1 MQDKT
6 VVVVLLLAASLMLS
20 FGSPAFAFYHPAT
33 GTEDNMFENSGPRI
47 DRILIKMYN
56 SLDAEIAA
64 LQSGEIDITDMS
76 LTQPLIDTL
85 TGNPNT
91 TVLDYGGD
99 KTYYTLNFNNNGN
112 QYLGNPSDPAGPNP
126 VYPNPMSDVFFRR
139 AVSMSINNTNLTAVL
154 GAQGLCDPIYVPVP
168 SYMAFWTH
176 PEIRPGGALEALTYP
191 YDGPL
196 FPNANALLD
205 SNGFPINLSTGF
217 RYWDRNGDGI
227 EQADELVDLNIY
239 TRSLPLP
246 KSAGDM
252 EAAGLTA
259 MHIRF
264 TRWQISGSD
273 AYLNVMVEQ
282 NYHSYT
288 AGWINI
294 GPDGDYLYDLYS
306 YDNYFW
312 DGENGPANW
321 AAIGQNNSAQNNYLM
336 QLKTTTNAV
345 DAQTAA
351 FNFEVS
357 FASDA
362 CEKPLASTSAPK
374 AFHNW
379 YTGGN
384 NGVAVSPDD
393 GENAY
398 RGAMWEDVVNQR
410 GFGEN
415 SWWSTLNMYP
425 TGYPL
430 GDGSHMT
437 VRYGW
442 EQTGM
447 PNKINPIY
455 SSWYWE
461 SEIWGRVI
469 DGGGARNPMT
479 LGPVEVPQLLESWSQ
494 GTWVDPADGI
504 TKDTITVHMKPGVL
518 WNDGQPCTI
527 DDFIYTL
534 AQLPKE
540 LDAKGVPETWWQPT
554 LDHVAGCNKL
564 DDYTAIILMK
574 TNTFLATNWIV
585 GNVVLPKHFWQ
596 PFIAANDVPTIFG
609 DIGPGLIGTGP
620 FLYTSL
626 TPSATATLARN
637 PTYYRKDLV
646 SITQT
651 FTATDGSSNFSPDRI
666 KVNSDGFGNFTWTI
680 TDRNED
686 VNNGITVTKTATYQ
700 RVGPGSAGNLVTE
713 ALNVPETIQRG
724 NTVTENFQLSLPA
737 GVYEFIVTK
746 TITNGTFTG
755 RVVQSDEHV
764 RVTIAGDI
772 NGDGTVDIFDI
783 APIALAF
790 GSVRGGTGYNAL
802 ADINRDDIIDIFDI
816 VQVALVY
823 GWTA

>member
-1 MQDKT
+1 
-6 VVVVLLLAASLMLS
+6 
-20 FGSPAFAFYHPAT
+20 
-33 GTEDNMFENSGPRI
+33 
-47 DRILIKMYN
+47 
-56 SLDAEIAA
+56 
-64 LQSGEIDITDMS
+64 
-76 LTQPLIDTL
+76 
-85 TGNPNT
+85 
-91 TVLDYGGD
+91 
-99 KTYYTLNFNNNGN
+99 
-112 QYLGNPSDPAGPNP
+112 
-126 VYPNPMSDVFFRR
+126 
-139 AVSMSINNTNLTAVL
+139 
-154 GAQGLCDPIYVPVP
+154 
-168 SYMAFWTH
+168 
-176 PEIRPGGALEALTYP
+176 
-191 YDGPL
+191 
-196 FPNANALLD
+196 
-205 SNGFPINLSTGF
+205 
-217 RYWDRNGDGI
+217 
-227 EQADELVDLNIY
+227 
-239 TRSLPLP
+239 
-246 KSAGDM
+246 
-252 EAAGLTA
+252 
-259 MHIRF
+259 
-264 TRWQISGSD
+264 
-273 AYLNVMVEQ
+273 
-282 NYHSYT
+282 
-288 AGWINI
+288 
-294 GPDGDYLYDLYS
+294 
-306 YDNYFW
+306 
-312 DGENGPANW
+312 
-321 AAIGQNNSAQNNYLM
+321 
-336 QLKTTTNAV
+336 
-345 DAQTAA
+345 
-351 FNFEVS
+351 
-357 FASDA
+357 
-362 CEKPLASTSAPK
+362 
-374 AFHNW
+374 
-379 YTGGN
+379 
-384 NGVAVSPDD
+384 
-393 GENAY
+393 
-398 RGAMWEDVVNQR
+398 
-410 GFGEN
+410 
-415 SWWSTLNMYP
+415 
-425 TGYPL
+425 
-430 GDGSHMT
+430 
-437 VRYGW
+437 
-442 EQTGM
+442 
-447 PNKINPIY
+447 
-455 SSWYWE
+455 
-461 SEIWGRVI
+461 
-469 DGGGARNPMT
+469 MT

-816 VQVALVY
+816 VQVALIY